1 MILLQLLLLL
11 VIVCYS
17 FERNSITSRY
27 RITSL
32 SSSLPYNPFD
42 DNDNDI
48 RKLID
53 NEKRNIISSDITNNA
68 MKNELKQFG
77 RGQGIVDKVT
87 LIDELAK
94 LRVMN
99 RISNKQ
105 YEDAVNNDRED
116 KAMRLINEIDKIN
129 NNYSGILRQIFI
141 FMTILILIL

>member
-1 MILLQLLLLL
+1 MITIILLQLLLL

-32 SSSLPYNPFD
+32 SSSTLPYNPFD

-53 NEKRNIISSDITNNA
+53 NEKRNIISSDITNNSI
-68 MKNELKQFG
+68 KNELKQFG

-87 LIDELAK
+87 LIEELAK

-129 NNYSGILRQIFI
+129 NNYSGIL
-141 FMTILILIL
+141 

>member
-1 MILLQLLLLL
+1 
-11 VIVCYS
+11 
-17 FERNSITSRY
+17 
-27 RITSL
+27 
-32 SSSLPYNPFD
+32 LPYNPFD

-53 NEKRNIISSDITNNA
+53 NEKRNIISSDITNNS

-87 LIDELAK
+87 LIEELAK

-105 YEDAVNNDRED
+105 YEDALNNDRED

-129 NNYSGILRQIFI
+129 NNYSGILRRIFI
-141 FMTILILIL
+141 SILMTILILIL